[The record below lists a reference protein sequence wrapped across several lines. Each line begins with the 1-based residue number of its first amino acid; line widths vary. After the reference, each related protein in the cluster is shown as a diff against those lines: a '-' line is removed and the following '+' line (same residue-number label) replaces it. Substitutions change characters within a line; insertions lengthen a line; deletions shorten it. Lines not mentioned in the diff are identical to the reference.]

1 MVFICGCGK
10 EYKFATGL
18 SKHEATCKKSGL
30 AASTVVVDNVKV
42 SEKPASMAIDI
53 PLPKLMPNSSFTQ
66 ADLELLEKKK
76 QARMLAIQKAER
88 EDEER
93 LRKQEE
99 MKASKAKPI
108 FTATIPVTST
118 STTTTSTTTSGRV
131 AAAAAAAS
139 AASAAVV
146 ADEEDEDE
154 EEYQETSERIITFEK
169 MTYLVLALI
178 EQNGQLQKENEAL
191 KLELVKKAIISSL
204 NTGSSISPS

>member
-18 SKHEATCKKSGL
+18 SKHEASCKKSAL
-30 AASTVVVDNVKV
+30 AASTVVDNVKV

-99 MKASKAKPI
+99 MASKAKPI

-131 AAAAAAAS
+131 AAAAAA
-139 AASAAVV
+139 SAAVAAV
-146 ADEEDEDE
+146 EEEDE
-154 EEYQETSERIITFEK
+154 EEYPETSERIITFEK

>member
-139 AASAAVV
+139 AAVV

-154 EEYQETSERIITFEK
+154 EEFQETSERIITFEK